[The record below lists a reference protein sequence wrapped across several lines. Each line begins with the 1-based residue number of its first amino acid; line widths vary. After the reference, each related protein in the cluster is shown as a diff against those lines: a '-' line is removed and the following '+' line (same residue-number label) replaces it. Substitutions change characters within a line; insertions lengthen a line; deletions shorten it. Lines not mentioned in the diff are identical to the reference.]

1 MSSQNNNQPAIPG
14 ETVANI
20 RKYLNKTQLLFD
32 NRHRSQSFDLNTDIG
47 QTGKSYSIQQF
58 CFDFV
63 RGNQGKRRARHSKN
77 KAKC

>member
-1 MSSQNNNQPAIPG
+1 MSSHSNNQPAIPG

-32 NRHRSQSFDLNTDIG
+32 NRHRSQNFDLNTDIS
-47 QTGKSYSIQQF
+47 QDGKVYSIQQF

-63 RGNQGKRRARHSKN
+63 RGNQGKRRARHTKN
-77 KAKC
+77 KAK